1 MPLRKPMSRS
11 LKAKKRRD
19 SWEKDM
25 LVEAGLYRSR
35 SEAIRT
41 AVRDIIIRDLGADF
55 LSKIV
60 NKILMDRR
68 GDET

>member
-1 MPLRKPMSRS
+1 MPLRKPRSRS
-11 LKAKKRRD
+11 LKAKKRRG

-60 NKILMDRR
+60 NQILMYRR